1 LEDGIIQLKQKA
13 GDITFTATK
22 QVRFD
27 CETFEVH
34 ASNNIAF
41 NAGTDITQTFGCM
54 TVDAGSNASWAAD
67 GKVDFMSYQKVDG
80 KAAAEVKAAGTKMT
94 SVAASSGSVSV
105 MSGAKIICGSKQ
117 DFGLLSKAMV
127 SMTALAGVEV

>member
-1 LEDGIIQLKQKA
+1 ILALDDAGCTLRIQDKTGNSEISLEDGIIQLKQKA

-80 KAAAEVKAAGTKMT
+80 KAAAEVKAAG
-94 SVAASSGSVSV
+94 
-105 MSGAKIICGSKQ
+105 
-117 DFGLLSKAMV
+117 
-127 SMTALAGVEV
+127 